1 MIRGRHTANFG
12 EDFFGGPDV
21 LATQVRQKD
30 SVYYFV
36 AYPADDLLEK
46 VRFISRYYGE
56 GEQIA
61 PEAPPEGDEIAGFIA
76 RIERSEA
83 AFQRQLSKAKVRAI
97 KNFYETAVSQPPIPG
112 AVLLFTGERLAFE
125 PVGRFENVGDLQ
137 EPRGKYLIIDGQH
150 RLAALR
156 FYREDRPEEAASIHV
171 PCVIFDGKSEDF
183 ASEMFVI
190 INSTPTRI
198 NKSHLVDLYERV
210 SWAAPDKKFSARV
223 VDHLYR
229 ETDSPLRYRIN
240 RLGGRSRQEKWI
252 LQAELFN
259 EIHRWVT
266 ADWKRIERAGTEARH
281 AERFYGMVRDFL
293 KAAEKVWDDAWG
305 NPSYFVTSSVTI
317 KAMIRVCADLAAA
330 DAEPADGR
338 VRRWER
344 RLSPW
349 SELARSFRADGFYER
364 FPAKGQV
371 ERVARIHRE
380 LARAAGI
387 EPAVRASRGRAA
399 AERR

>member
-1 MIRGRHTANFG
+1 M
-12 EDFFGGPDV
+12 

-30 SVYYFV
+30 SVFYFV
-36 AYPADDLLEK
+36 AYPTEDLLDK
-46 VRFISRYYGE
+46 VRFISRFY
-56 GEQIA
+56 A
-61 PEAPPEGDEIAGFIA
+61 EGDRIAAEEVEQEDDVGQFIA
-76 RIERSEA
+76 RIERNDA
-83 AFQRQLSKAKVRAI
+83 AFQRELSKTKVAAI

-112 AVLLFTGERLAFE
+112 TVLLFTAEKLDFE
-125 PVGRFENVGDLQ
+125 PVRGFENVGHLN

-150 RLAALR
+150 RLAALQ
-156 FYREDRPEEAASIHV
+156 FFKQHRPDDAKTMHV

-183 ASEMFVI
+183 ATEMFVI

-223 VDHLYR
+223 VERLYV
-229 ETDSPLRYRIN
+229 EGDSPLRYRIN

-259 EIHRWVT
+259 EIHRWAT
-266 ADWKRIERAGTEARH
+266 ADWKRIEKRGNPSREAV
-281 AERFYGMVRDFL
+281 RFYEVVRDFF
-293 KAAEKVWDDAWG
+293 KASEKVWGEVWG
-305 NPSYFVTSSVTI
+305 HAGYMITRPVTL
-317 KAMIRVCADLAAA
+317 KAMLRVCAGLARE

-338 VRRWER
+338 VKRWEK

-349 SELARSFRADGFYER
+349 AELKKTFRAEGFYER

-380 LARAAGI
+380 LARAVNV
-387 EPAVRASRGRAA
+387 AVSGRADA
-399 AERR
+399 